1 MGLGELGCH
10 PQVTDGWT
18 FRLRERKRHVGRS
31 AWHVRVPAK
40 QSLGREGRRTEG
52 KIRKARR
59 AQTVTHWPLDQPLT
73 QIGSKMSLKLP
84 RNWDFNLKA
93 EAVKIGKVRVQVFSC
108 WGLMLERPLFAC
120 WAVGAQV
127 STSNNTELGGNLHP
141 GRCVV

>member
-18 FRLRERKRHVGRS
+18 FRLRERKRHVARS

-40 QSLGREGRRTEG
+40 QSLGRAGRRTEG
-52 KIRKARR
+52 KIRNARR
-59 AQTVTHWPLDQPLT
+59 ARTVTHWPLDQPLT

-93 EAVKIGKVRVQVFSC
+93 EAAKIGKVQVFFC
-108 WGLMLERPLFAC
+108 
-120 WAVGAQV
+120 
-127 STSNNTELGGNLHP
+127 GGSYA
-141 GRCVV
+141 